1 MLHIYAYK
9 LHLFAISYCI
19 HGIYMYICS
28 WNIINLF
35 VHPAN
40 YKSLIRKY
48 IYIPPN
54 KWCRFILGLIFE
66 HTTIERCKTKKKLKH
81 IISIEICYKEML
93 VHTPL
98 CHTTTLLPSYLF
110 IYFFH
115 LHDAQRNSIIQYKVD
130 FIIKSS

>member
-1 MLHIYAYK
+1 MLHIYTN
-9 LHLFAISYCI
+9 F
-19 HGIYMYICS
+19 IYSQYLIASTAYICS

-54 KWCRFILGLIFE
+54 KWCRFILGLISE
-66 HTTIERCKTKKKLKH
+66 HTTIERCKTKKK
-81 IISIEICYKEML
+81 IETYNFYRNML
-93 VHTPL
+93 QGNAGSHTVMS
-98 CHTTTLLPSYLF
+98 HNDVITFLF
-110 IYFFH
+110 IFLFFH
-115 LHDAQRNSIIQYKVD
+115 LHDAQPNRIIQYKVD